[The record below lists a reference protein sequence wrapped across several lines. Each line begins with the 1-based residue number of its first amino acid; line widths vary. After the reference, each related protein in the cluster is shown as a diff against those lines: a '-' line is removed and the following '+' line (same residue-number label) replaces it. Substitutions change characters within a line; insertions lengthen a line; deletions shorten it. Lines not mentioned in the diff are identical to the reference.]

1 MTASIDWGTIGELL
15 WVAPVAAIAVSLA
28 YSLLILGVSRAADA
42 RREGAGGVAALY
54 GTLAIVAAVAFFG
67 MVVFGITVIAAK

>member
-1 MTASIDWGTIGELL
+1 MTASIDWGTIAELL
-15 WVAPVAAIAVSLA
+15 WVGPVAAIAVSLA
-28 YSLLILGVSRAADA
+28 YSLLILGVARAGDA